1 MEDKK
6 IHQIFSGLLARLA
19 EHNTGQIDWS
29 SCMAVVFTRVQKMFS
44 LPVHYNKI
52 NVAHKGSA
60 LDTATA
66 AKWIVSTLG
75 EFDCCIYIH

>member
-1 MEDKK
+1 
-6 IHQIFSGLLARLA
+6 
-19 EHNTGQIDWS
+19 
-29 SCMAVVFTRVQKMFS
+29 MAVVFTRVQKMFS

-75 EFDCCIYIH
+75 EFDCCIY